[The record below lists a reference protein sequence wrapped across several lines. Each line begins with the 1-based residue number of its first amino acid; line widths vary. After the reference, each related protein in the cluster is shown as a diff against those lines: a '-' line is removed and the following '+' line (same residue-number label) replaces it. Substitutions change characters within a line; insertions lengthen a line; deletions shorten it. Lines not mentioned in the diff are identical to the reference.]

1 MEVRAQSDGSGSQEA
16 ACANQGGSEGYFG
29 AITRKERFGPRLFS
43 SEENAEHPRKFN
55 PAPEEFVERHGHGAE
70 EPSHAVL

>member
-16 ACANQGGSEGYFG
+16 TCANQGGCEGYFG
-29 AITRKERFGPRLFS
+29 AITRKERFGSRSFS
-43 SEENAEHPRKFN
+43 SQESAECPGEFE
-55 PAPEEFVERHGHGAE
+55 PAPEEFVERHAHGAE